1 MAVFTANAAQ
11 TTAMPKGNRTG
22 LVAVTSFWSWDRSVS
37 VGTTIQ
43 MVKVPAG
50 GTPLFVQVGSNN
62 AGQSSVSVGDGIN
75 NSRYLN
81 NITLSSAMGMVI
93 GGASGTVMAVAAPY
107 TYSTDDTI
115 DIFVSLVSIT
125 TIGGAFYLT
134 TIISMDVQPTGTVVG
149 LTGGVAG

>member
-62 AGQSSVSVGDGIN
+62 AGPSSVSVCDRIN
-75 NSRYLN
+75 NSTYLN
-81 NITLSSAMGMVI
+81 NITLSSKMGLVI
-93 GGASGTVMAVAAPY
+93 EGASETVIAAAGA
-107 TYSTDDTI
+107 ST
-115 DIFVSLVSIT
+115 L
-125 TIGGAFYLT
+125 
-134 TIISMDVQPTGTVVG
+134 
-149 LTGGVAG
+149 

>member
-62 AGQSSVSVGDGIN
+62 AGQSSVSVGDGVN

-81 NITLSSAMGMVI
+81 NLPLSSWN
-93 GGASGTVMAVAAPY
+93 
-107 TYSTDDTI
+107 YSRKLQNYIRQGNTRKQKRNMI
-115 DIFVSLVSIT
+115 CFSLRIQT
-125 TIGGAFYLT
+125 MLG
-134 TIISMDVQPTGTVVG
+134 
-149 LTGGVAG
+149 